1 MAYTYEQVYA
11 CGTEGRV
18 TRADDILQQ
27 ILADLAPHERE
38 RVRQGGLYADE
49 PLLRTGRD
57 LLNDRCWGKDAQRVR
72 SPHPARPSARAHS
85 PTQGRPRPLPLSPHE
100 PEVERTAPIE
110 AMRALARQ
118 RRTEGHGP
126 AGGKL
131 FVEQA
136 HLMADY
142 TDDLPFL
149 GNFSSYYP
157 TYEDM
162 PDRVL
167 RGYFTWR
174 THFRRGEVL
183 GCPPAFVFVHAYEV
197 LADVGVEP
205 GQGGLRELIGLHEGY
220 GADGRGRALDR
231 YLPLWIRDYALVHDL
246 DLSQPALAPYV
257 QGRGDAVVRAVREL
271 RTAQDALLAHAAGD
285 GGHASGT
292 RRHLRWDA
300 DVPGLPG
307 RDVLVRALN
316 GASTYHILASKVMR
330 THADDVG
337 GILPQVFAR
346 LVEHCERRRKASFL
360 DGLFGAACTYHHM
373 MYSTAVCAGE
383 PPHEDVTIALPSGEV
398 VSCRAGAWWLT
409 EPCEVRSAS
418 SELGLV
424 LHTVDRILRE
434 RVGDVPPL
442 KERHAPKYLTA
453 LVGEEVSA
461 WLGQRAAARAAEVHI
476 DRSQLGNIRM
486 AASRTREALLVDEER
501 EWEPVRQAAKGMPAA
516 AVASSARPTPDPVDA
531 PSGASSL
538 TSAQRA
544 ILQALLAGDVA
555 AARAAAAEGGSLL
568 SLAVDTINELLFDLV
583 GDTVIAFDG
592 DEPYLVED
600 YAEDVREAL
609 S

>member
-1 MAYTYEQVYA
+1 MAYTCEQVYA

-18 TRADDILQQ
+18 ARADDILQQ
-27 ILADLAPHERE
+27 ILADLAPRE

-57 LLNDRCWGKDAQRVR
+57 LLNDRRQGKGARR
-72 SPHPARPSARAHS
+72 ARPPHPAQSPARAHP
-85 PTQGRPRPLPLSPHE
+85 PTQGRPRPLPLPPQE

-118 RRTEGHGP
+118 RRTEGYSL
-126 AGGKL
+126 AGGRL

-136 HLMADY
+136 RLMADY

-162 PDRVL
+162 SDRVL

-174 THFRRGEVL
+174 THFRRGEML
-183 GCPPAFVFVHAYEV
+183 TCPPAFVFVHAYEV

-205 GQGGLRELIGLHEGY
+205 GQDGLRELIALHEGY

-285 GGHASGT
+285 GGRTSRA

-300 DVPGLPG
+300 DVPGLPE
-307 RDVLVRALN
+307 RAALVRALN
-316 GASTYHILASKVMR
+316 GASTYHILASKVMQ
-330 THADDVG
+330 THADDVE

-346 LVEHCERRRKASFL
+346 LVEHCERRRKTSFL
-360 DGLFGAACTYHHM
+360 DGLFGSACTYHHM

-383 PPHEDVTIALPSGEV
+383 PSHADVTVVLPSGEV
-398 VSCRAGAWWLT
+398 MSCREGAWWLT
-409 EPCEVRSAS
+409 EPCEARSAS
-418 SELGLV
+418 GELGLV

-434 RVGDVPPL
+434 QVGDVPPL

-453 LVGEEVSA
+453 LVEEEVSA

-476 DRSQLGNIRM
+476 DRSQLGHIRV
-486 AASRTREALLVDEER
+486 AAGRTREALLVDEER
-501 EWEPVRQAAKGMPAA
+501 EEEPVRPAAEGAPVA
-516 AVASSARPTPDPVDA
+516 AVASPARPAPDPAGA

-538 TSAQRA
+538 TATQRA
-544 ILQALLAGDVA
+544 ILQALLVGDAA
-555 AARAAAAEGGSLL
+555 AARAAAAEGGSML
-568 SLAVDTINELLFDLV
+568 SLAVDAINERLFDLV

-592 DEPYLVED
+592 DEPHLVED
-600 YAEDVREAL
+600 YVEDVREVL